1 MNIIKSKKDCLKIG
15 VIGCG
20 WITEYIKPITKNL
33 ENIKIVAAVDPILE
47 KANRVAS
54 KDHSYTNTEKMYKNE
69 NIDAVYIATPNYLH
83 KPMIKQALEEGKH
96 VFCEKP
102 VSTSIEDAR
111 EIFKLDKKYPNLKV
125 GFNYQYRY
133 DYNCYNLAH
142 GVRDGHLG

>member
-1 MNIIKSKKDCLKIG
+1 MNLITSKKDCLKIG

-83 KPMIKQALEEGKH
+83 KPMIKHALEEGKH
-96 VFCEKP
+96 IFCEKP

-111 EIFKLDKKYPNLKV
+111 EIFKLDKSLVESSSTLTDQKSTRPKSKESISSK
-125 GFNYQYRY
+125 RKK
-133 DYNCYNLAH
+133 
-142 GVRDGHLG
+142 RS